1 MKIILS
7 RKGFDSGNAK
17 MPSPIMPDGTP
28 LSLPIPRARGYCY
41 SYHKLSFRGR
51 PLSEIIRELVNGAL
65 PFEDKAH
72 ADPDLDL
79 ERLPRKSGWRP
90 IFGQTGRDQSHIK
103 NQGVGV
109 GDLFLFFGWFRR
121 TELTTDG
128 KLRFTGSRDGFHA
141 IFGWLQV
148 GQVHRVN
155 GHSAKTLPEWTLDH
169 PHVAKPDGFDANNT
183 IYISDKNL
191 NLGGADLPIPGA
203 GTFARYTPALRLTAP
218 DSARSVWALPAW
230 FHPTAKPALS
240 YHGDL
245 GRWSSDGQ
253 RTVLQSVAR
262 GQEFVL
268 DTQHYSEALSWIASL
283 FEARIGS
290 AEQRRRL

>member
-17 MPSPIMPDGTP
+17 MPSPVMPDGTP
-28 LSLPIPRARGYCY
+28 LSLPIPRGRGYCY
-41 SYHKLSFRGR
+41 SYHGLSFQGR
-51 PLSEIIRELVNGAL
+51 PLSQIIEELVNGEL

-72 ADPDLDL
+72 ADPDLDR
-79 ERLPRKSGWRP
+79 ERLPRKAGWRP
-90 IFGQTGRDQSHIK
+90 IFGQTGGDQSHLE

-109 GDLFLFFGWFRR
+109 GDLFLFFGWFRH
-121 TELTTDG
+121 TELSTDG

-141 IFGWLQV
+141 LFGWLQV

-155 GHSAKTLPEWTLDH
+155 VQSAKTLPEWTLYH
-169 PHVAKPDGFDANNT
+169 PHVASPDGFDANNT
-183 IYISDKNL
+183 IYISAENL
-191 NLGGADLPIPGA
+191 NLGERDLPVAGA
-203 GTFARYTPALRLTAP
+203 GTFARHSPALRLTAP
-218 DSARSVWALPAW
+218 DGPRSVWTLPAW
-230 FHPTAKPALS
+230 FHPTARPPLS

-245 GRWSSDGQ
+245 GRWSSKGQ
-253 RTVLQSVAR
+253 HTVLHSVAR

-268 DTQHYSEALSWIASL
+268 DTEYYPEAHSWIASL
-283 FEARIGS
+283 FEAGNDS